1 MKIYL
6 GFTGNK
12 NVAEFMR
19 KYDCGWGFNP
29 TNYSMNF
36 KESFFLDNGCFTA
49 YKTGRAWDEVAF
61 YDYLRKFVPYKP
73 DFTVIPD
80 IVAGGMD
87 SWDYSLKHLNR
98 IPRPRY
104 IAVQDGMFSN
114 TVHKYLIENGNTFDG
129 IFVGG
134 TVLWKMQTAKMW
146 TDTAHLHKL
155 KCHVGRIGTF
165 QGYTLCDQWDVDSV
179 DGTNPSRN
187 NNERP
192 LKMWAEQ
199 QRLFEYDLM
208 DVSE

>member
-12 NVAEFMR
+12 QVAEWMR

-29 TNYSMNF
+29 TNYTKNF
-36 KESFFLDNGCFTA
+36 REQFFLDNGCFTA
-49 YKTGRAWDEVAF
+49 YKNTTDWDEVAF
-61 YDYLRKFVPYKP
+61 YDYLRMFTPYKP

-80 IVAGGMD
+80 KVACGME
-87 SWDYSLKHLNR
+87 SFEFSLKHLNR
-98 IPRPRY
+98 IPKPRY
-104 IAVQDGMFSN
+104 FAVQDGMYSN
-114 TVHKYLIENGNTFDG
+114 CVHKYLLENGNTFDG

-134 TVLWKMQTAKMW
+134 TVPWKLSTAKMW
-146 TDTAHLHKL
+146 CDTAHHHGL

-165 QGYTLCDQWDVDSV
+165 QGYALCNSFGVDSV

-192 LKMWAEQ
+192 LKMYLEQ
-199 QRLFEYDLM
+199 RNVFDWL
-208 DVSE
+208 DVDGC